1 MTAVGGMLLLAQ
13 GNGDSTSIVPDSPA
27 HWMGAIATTL
37 SFVNI
42 VGGFLI
48 TGKML
53 NLFRR
58 KEDPDDFFGY
68 YAVPAALLVG
78 GLGGSYLLS
87 AENFDSMSGSVG
99 IAAAI
104 CCISASKLSSLCEHD
119 ALLIYTCPDP
129 KLKRRTRHCRPSR
142 NRHNTP
148 PPLSPPSPSCFSR
161 SCKSRRPEKRSH
173 REYPR
178 RRWRDLRPRR
188 YGG

>member
-58 KEDPDDFFGY
+58 KEDPDDFFVY
-68 YAVPAALLVG
+68 YAIPAAVSQHMFIAFGLLF
-78 GLGGSYLLS
+78 SLS
-87 AENFDSMSGSVG
+87 LIFS
-99 IAAAI
+99 IL
-104 CCISASKLSSLCEHD
+104 CCCS
-119 ALLIYTCPDP
+119 
-129 KLKRRTRHCRPSR
+129 
-142 NRHNTP
+142 
-148 PPLSPPSPSCFSR
+148 
-161 SCKSRRPEKRSH
+161 
-173 REYPR
+173 
-178 RRWRDLRPRR
+178 
-188 YGG
+188 